1 MWRGNVHKTNRT
13 NYVVMMIFTFPTRQ
27 LPISSHVRGCDETF
41 FSTRNFPCGKSQKNL
56 ARCCPSKKTVM
67 TSWTSILQEQK
78 PAKKTNIN
86 RPKKNK
92 PWSPMACDVRCH
104 GWFVFMFALKRPGW
118 RWLNTWVF
126 GMFMGKEGSTDIFG
140 HNPKN
145 SRRTIKRDAHFHF
158 F

>member
-86 RPKKNK
+86 RPKKKKNVVAHGLRRAM
-92 PWSPMACDVRCH
+92 PWLIRIYVCTEEAGVTLVEHVGFWHVH
-104 GWFVFMFALKRPGW
+104 GQG
-118 RWLNTWVF
+118 
-126 GMFMGKEGSTDIFG
+126 G
-140 HNPKN
+140 
-145 SRRTIKRDAHFHF
+145 
-158 F
+158 